1 MVEKKFTL
9 GWLIRT
15 LVLWFV
21 VIVMVFPFLHMLAV
35 SLSSN
40 IAVMQNKVGLWPMIH
55 ELTAEGTTK
64 VQFGFNF
71 ATYKFVLEKP
81 LIYTAYKNTIIYT
94 VLGTV
99 IALFVLSTGAYA
111 LSKKRCPGGKVIN
124 ILVMIT
130 MFFSGGMIPTFLAIK
145 WLGLLDTV
153 WAVVLPGAFSAYNCI
168 IMRSFFAQFPGEIE
182 ESGRLDGLNDIG
194 ILWYLVLPTST
205 AVLATIGLFVAVAQW
220 NAFFGP
226 LIYLND
232 EKKYPLQIILRQIV
246 LQSVMDEFEGAAR
259 DTTFAE
265 DSIKYATILASI
277 VPIIAVYPFLQK
289 YFVKGVM
296 IGSVK
301 G

>member
-1 MVEKKFTL
+1 MVEKKFTI
-9 GWLIRT
+9 GWLLRN
-15 LVLWFV
+15 LFLWFV
-21 VIVMVFPFLHMLAV
+21 VLVVLFPFMYMISV
-35 SLSSN
+35 SLSGTWDVIQGN
-40 IAVMQNKVGLWPMIH
+40 ISIFPKVDGH
-55 ELTAEGTTK
+55 
-64 VQFGFNF
+64 FG
-71 ATYKFVLEKP
+71 ATLDTYRFVLSKP
-81 LIYTAYKNTIIYT
+81 LIFTAYKNTIIYT
-94 VLGTV
+94 VVGTFVSLV
-99 IALFVLSTGAYA
+99 ILTTGAYA
-111 LSKKRCPGGKVIN
+111 LSKPNRLLGGKVIN

-130 MFFSGGMIPTFLAIK
+130 MFFGGGMIPSFLCIK
-145 WLGLLDTV
+145 WLGLIDTI
-153 WAVVLPGAFSAYNCI
+153 WAIVLPGAFAAYNCI
-168 IMRSFFAQFPGEIE
+168 IMRTFFAGFPKEIE

-220 NAFFGP
+220 NGFFAP

-232 EKKYPLQIILRQIV
+232 EAKYPLQIILRQIV

-265 DSIKYATILASI
+265 DSVKFATIVVA
-277 VPIIAVYPFLQK
+277 VAPIIAVYPFLQK